1 MAAKSSEK
9 LRFWFVRGFLLL
21 LLEVLSPWRHDA
33 IHPLEGDG
41 LAQVFAKVSGDAD
54 KASGAVSLTC

>member
-9 LRFWFVRGFLLL
+9 LRFWFVHGFLLL

-33 IHPLEGDG
+33 IHPRVGDG
-41 LAQVFAKVSGDAD
+41 LAQVFAKSVR
-54 KASGAVSLTC
+54 